1 MAKERFRETADY
13 TVSAGPDGYC
23 FRFYCAVSGALP
35 CVAGPIRKG
44 SQDTTLETAWQT
56 VGQSHFN
63 QCHRCGRWVP
73 DVMYNADALECVECA
88 LWKLPLYFCP
98 ECGVG
103 HSCAR
108 CGVRLPGAKE
118 PREYYQRIR
127 RIGMEQYGFGPDAM
141 KKKEGL
147 PGLRRRYG
155 GSLQFLPPVQQ
166 AAAEPVIPTK
176 KARTGGFL

>member
-35 CVAGPIRKG
+35 CVAGPSGRAHRIR
-44 SQDTTLETAWQT
+44 
-56 VGQSHFN
+56 
-63 QCHRCGRWVP
+63 
-73 DVMYNADALECVECA
+73 
-88 LWKLPLYFCP
+88 LWKPPGKQWSRAISTSAIDAGDGFP
-98 ECGVG
+98 M
-103 HSCAR
+103 SCIMRMHWNAWNAPPGSSPCISAR
-108 CGVRLPGAKE
+108 NAGRGFL
-118 PREYYQRIR
+118 RQIR
-127 RIGMEQYGFGPDAM
+127 RPFTGSERTQGVLSKDPQDRHGTVWIWAGRYE
-141 KKKEGL
+141 KKEGL

>member
-56 VGQSHFN
+56 VGGAISTSAIDAGDGFPMSCIMWVHWN
-63 QCHRCGRWVP
+63 AWNAPPGSSPCISARNAGRGFLRQMRRP
-73 DVMYNADALECVECA
+73 FTGSERTQ
-88 LWKLPLYFCP
+88 
-98 ECGVG
+98 GVLSKDPQDRHG
-103 HSCAR
+103 TVWIWAGR
-108 CGVRLPGAKE
+108 YE
-118 PREYYQRIR
+118 
-127 RIGMEQYGFGPDAM
+127 
-141 KKKEGL
+141 KKEGL